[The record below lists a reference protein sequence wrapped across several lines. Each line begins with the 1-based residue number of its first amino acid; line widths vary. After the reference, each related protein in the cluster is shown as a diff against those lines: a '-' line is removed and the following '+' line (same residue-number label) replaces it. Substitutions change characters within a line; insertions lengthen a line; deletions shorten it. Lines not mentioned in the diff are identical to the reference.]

1 MNREIFALVE
11 NLADRY
17 AAALAKQIDRRV
29 EEMNDD
35 DLLKLQI
42 IFNNNKLELNDCL
55 KKSLEIIAEITD
67 YTSVVL

>member
-29 EEMNDD
+29 EEMKDD
-35 DLLKLQI
+35 DCSHYLL
-42 IFNNNKLELNDCL
+42 
-55 KKSLEIIAEITD
+55 
-67 YTSVVL
+67 